1 MPEHNNEMIRVVL
14 VDDHLLFRQSLKVM
28 LSALPGI
35 EVVGETGNGRHSL
48 QLIEKLQP
56 DVAVYDISMDGL
68 GGLELAPM
76 IPAISPATEI
86 LILSMHSNADYVRRA
101 FQVKC
106 RGYVLKAD
114 SVEEL
119 ERAIRLTAQGQSY
132 LSPAI
137 TTDFISHLLAGEDN
151 NSGRA
156 VLTPREK
163 TVAGLVEQGRET
175 IEIADELYISPKTV
189 RVHVANIMK
198 KFSCESRADLLIYLK
213 SSGSNVE

>member
-1 MPEHNNEMIRVVL
+1 MTRQDNETIRVVL

-35 EVVGETGNGRHSL
+35 EVVGETGNGRKSL
-48 QLIEKLQP
+48 QLIESLQP
-56 DVAVYDISMDGL
+56 DVAIYDISMDGL

-76 IPAISPATEI
+76 IPEISPTTEI
-86 LILSMHSNADYVRRA
+86 LILSMHSNSDYVRRA

-119 ERAIRLTAQGQSY
+119 ERAIRLTAQGQTY

-137 TTDFISHLLAGEDN
+137 TTDFIDHLLAVEGN
-151 NSGRA
+151 KTSAGA
-156 VLTPREK
+156 VLTPREQ
-163 TVAGLVEQGRET
+163 TVASLVEQGKET

-198 KFSCESRADLLIYLK
+198 KFSCDNRADLLIYLK
-213 SSGSNVE
+213 SLRN